1 MGGRGDEHLGTYV
14 YVWNSN
20 TGHLARYCFIPHHRR
35 EQAMKKRFADW
46 LLLALV
52 GLIAAASVWTAVE
65 VTRLVRNGMEIE
77 WVEDVE

>member
-1 MGGRGDEHLGTYV
+1 
-14 YVWNSN
+14 
-20 TGHLARYCFIPHHRR
+20 
-35 EQAMKKRFADW
+35 MKKRWADW

-52 GLIAAASVWTAVE
+52 ATIAFASVWTAVE